1 MRSTQHCLSQALC
14 TFWTPKTIPKPRNTA
29 PFTSQRPSAKLDQ
42 HYPRPCF
49 VLLVHCPRAACA
61 DACGATMCSTQPCL
75 PRAFCTFWTPKTTS
89 APQHRS
95 IHLPTCLREAWSST
109 TPTLFLLLRCPRAAC
124 NDACDACGLP
134 SCCPPFS
141 LASSPCASRLAPLHL
156 PSPATP
162 PMRLRSRSPPSSLPS
177 PVPTHAPPVSL
188 PSIFPPQPHPHP
200 CASSLAP
207 LSPPSSLPSPVPT
220 DAPPV
225 SLPSIFPPQPVPIHA
240 PPVSSPR
247 SSLPNPVPTNAPPAS
262 LPSIFPPQPRPHPC
276 ASRLAPLHL
285 PFQPRPHPCASRLA
299 PLHLP
304 VPTCPSRLAP
314 LHLLKMGG
322 SETGG
327 AWVGE
332 GRRKGVGGA
341 HGCGRGWGGKMEG
354 SETVWLGCGRG
365 WGVHGCGRLRG

>member
-1 MRSTQHCLSQALC
+1 MCSTQHCLSQALC
-14 TFWTPKTIPKPRNTA
+14 TFWTPKTIPHLP
-29 PFTSQRPSAKLDQ
+29 TSLRRSWTSTT
-42 HYPRPCF
+42 PRPCF

-75 PRAFCTFWTPKTTS
+75 PRAFLHILDTQDHLSPATPLHS
-89 APQHRS
+89 PPHVPPRSMEQHYP
-95 IHLPTCLREAWSST
+95 HP
-109 TPTLFLLLRCPRAAC
+109 LFLLVILRCPRAAC

-141 LASSPCASRLAPLHL
+141 LASS
-156 PSPATP
+156 
-162 PMRLRSRSPPSSLPS
+162 
-177 PVPTHAPPVSL
+177 
-188 PSIFPPQPHPHP
+188 
-200 CASSLAP
+200 
-207 LSPPSSLPSPVPT
+207 
-220 DAPPV
+220 
-225 SLPSIFPPQPVPIHA
+225 
-240 PPVSSPR
+240 
-247 SSLPNPVPTNAPPAS
+247 
-262 LPSIFPPQPRPHPC
+262 
-276 ASRLAPLHL
+276 
-285 PFQPRPHPCASRLA
+285 PCASRLA